1 MQISFIAYCAVRLA
15 RKTRSLLV
23 QSRLRE
29 RAFNVGN
36 LIFRPTTAQL
46 LWRQHAFHVRC
57 ERRQR
62 RMANDGNVQEPKLKK
77 TVIPNGLKFVFGGTA
92 GMLATLFVQPL
103 DLVKNRMQLAEKRT
117 AMRPSSAVVIGHII
131 NKEGILGLYNGL
143 SAGLLRQA
151 TYTTT
156 RLGVYNFLT
165 DHFTKSDHSAPS
177 FVVKAFLGIVA
188 GAIGAIVGT
197 PAELSLIRMT
207 ADGRLPLEQRRGY
220 SNVFDALFRVVKE
233 EGVGTLWRG
242 CTPTVV
248 RAMVVNATQLATYS
262 QSKQILIGT
271 KLFNDGISCHFW
283 ASMISGLATT
293 ITSMPVDMAKTQV
306 QNMRVIDGRPEFRS
320 AFDVWTKVVKT
331 EGILALWKGF
341 TPYYLRLGPHTVL
354 TFVLLEQI
362 NAAYLNVVSK

>member
-46 LWRQHAFHVRC
+46 LRRQHAFHVRC

-306 QNMRVIDGRPEFRS
+306 
-320 AFDVWTKVVKT
+320 VKT